1 MAGKK
6 AQAFELAGG
15 SFALLLAIGDDAAA
29 NPPTEIVLFGSG
41 VTETTKGPVL
51 FDAKSGKDVM
61 AAFADHGLDLLPFD
75 IAHGMLNPFAP
86 PDGAKAA
93 AWFKPAVK
101 GGALVASD
109 IQWTPYGLAALQ
121 AREFRFFSPAVMRDR
136 ESGRPTELINVA
148 LTNIPATKGQKPLVA
163 DRTAGEPPRK
173 GSSMDLE
180 ELLKLLGAQTA
191 AQALSRHTE
200 FNSLLQLSGKASVP
214 EASAE
219 FARWKA
225 SSDQCVKL
233 AVRVT
238 QLEDEQKSAKVDAT
252 IIKLSEE
259 GKLPPS
265 LHEWAR
271 TLTVA
276 QLEQFAASAAP
287 VAGGPTAPPVRAPA
301 GGSLTLLSDEERV
314 VCSQMNITEKDFLEA
329 KKDMIAQDEARRK
342 GAR

>member
-1 MAGKK
+1 MLGQKK
-6 AQAFELAGG
+6 AHAFELAGG
-15 SFALLLAIGDDAAA
+15 SFALLLAIGEDAAA
-29 NPPTEIVLFGSG
+29 NPPTEITLFGAG
-41 VTETTKGPVL
+41 KTETTKGPVF
-51 FDAKSGKDVM
+51 FDDKAGKDVM
-61 AAFADHGLDLLPFD
+61 AAFTNHGCDMLPFD

-121 AREFRFFSPAVMRDR
+121 AREFRFFSPAIMRDR

-163 DRTAGEPPRK
+163 DRTGTDPGK
-173 GSSMDLE
+173 GSGMDLD
-180 ELLKLLGAQTA
+180 ELLKLLGARTA
-191 AQALSRHTE
+191 AEALSRNTE
-200 FNSLLQLSGKASVP
+200 FNSLLQLSGKASVA
-214 EASAE
+214 EATAE

-225 SSDQCVKL
+225 SADQCVKL

-238 QLEDEQKSAKVDAT
+238 QLENEQKSAKLDST
-252 IIKLSEE
+252 IVKLSEE
-259 GKLPPS
+259 GKLPPA
-265 LHEWAR
+265 LHDWAR
-271 TLTVA
+271 TLTVE

-287 VAGGPTAPPVRAPA
+287 VAGGPTSPAVRPPA

-329 KKDMIAQDEARRK
+329 KKYMIAQEEARRK